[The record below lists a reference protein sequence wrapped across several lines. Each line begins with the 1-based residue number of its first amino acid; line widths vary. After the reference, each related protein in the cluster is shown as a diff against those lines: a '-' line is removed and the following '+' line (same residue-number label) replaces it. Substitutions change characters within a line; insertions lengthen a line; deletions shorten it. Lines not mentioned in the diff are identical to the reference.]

1 MKVSYGVKFP
11 RETKNMG
18 EYVKALYKF
27 YDSQETS
34 ACFEC
39 DSAEEAVKC
48 YKNIYGAIWRGE
60 LPVALKRI
68 DSNVYLEKVVRNG

>member
-1 MKVSYGVKFP
+1 MKVTYGVKYP
-11 RETKNMG
+11 SKTKNMG
-18 EYVKALYKF
+18 EYVTAFYTF

-68 DSNVYLEKVVRNG
+68 DSKVYLEKVVKE